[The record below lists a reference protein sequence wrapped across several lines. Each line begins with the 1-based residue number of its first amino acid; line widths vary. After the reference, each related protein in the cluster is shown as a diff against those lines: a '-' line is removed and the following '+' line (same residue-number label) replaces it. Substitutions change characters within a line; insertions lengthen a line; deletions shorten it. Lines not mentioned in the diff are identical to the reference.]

1 VVYLEGGDHRR
12 LLRMPGTQFAE
23 LMSAARR
30 GRFSKSP
37 LH

>member
-1 VVYLEGGDHRR
+1 
-12 LLRMPGTQFAE
+12 MPGTQFAE